1 MNFATGLAL
10 RAMFKINMACRD
22 GFVSNG
28 SVLEQYFS
36 TVVAN
41 LGERRAHFFRRIF
54 YVFDVCANVCQ
65 SFLIF
70 LLSSPSFDHEDS
82 DPEHER
88 F

>member
-1 MNFATGLAL
+1 MRVGGLNFAPGLAL

-28 SVLEQYFS
+28 SVLEQYSS

-41 LGERRAHFFRRIF
+41 LGEMRRDFFGSKI
-54 YVFDVCANVCQ
+54 
-65 SFLIF
+65 S
-70 LLSSPSFDHEDS
+70 
-82 DPEHER
+82 R